1 MTSDDHFDIKFD
13 GIDGYAGG
21 LRKIDG
27 YPNWDFAG
35 GAFWCAAF
43 FATREPTSPYDV
55 VKITVISLQVNC

>member
-43 FATREPTSPYDV
+43 FATREYG
-55 VKITVISLQVNC
+55 